1 MTSPTPSVG
10 STVRLKR
17 FLFSTYSFVENS
29 LRLLL
34 EVLPHPLRFLIF
46 KVLLA
51 RLGSKSMIDY
61 QTYFRYPWKISIGNG
76 VWINRGCEFYG
87 SMLAGNAQI
96 TIGDHCALGPR
107 VRVLSATHNYHQ
119 LDLPDEAASVCI
131 GHHVWIGAGAT
142 ILPGVT
148 VGDGA
153 IVAAASVVTR
163 DVSPFSIV
171 AGNPARFLK
180 MRELDDEHSLQ

>member
-1 MTSPTPSVG
+1 MSVPALWVG
-10 STVRLKR
+10 ANVRLKR
-17 FLFSTYSFVENS
+17 FLFGTYSYAENL

-46 KVLLA
+46 KALLA
-51 RLGSKSMIDY
+51 GLGAKSMIDY
-61 QTYFRYPWKISIGNG
+61 QTYFRYPWKITIGNG

-107 VRVLSATHNYHQ
+107 VRVLSATHNYRY

-131 GHHVWIGAGAT
+131 GRHVWIGAGAT

-163 DVSPFSIV
+163 DVAPFSIV

-180 MRELDDEHSLQ
+180 KRELEDVHSIQ